1 MFHIY
6 LKNNNTMRYK
16 ILLVFMASIGS
27 ANLSISQEVLSLKE
41 CRELAKEH
49 DQDVR
54 NAALNVAIYESH
66 LKSNKTNQLPK
77 LDFLASLTRLG
88 DPQVT
93 KMPAFQLP
101 NMDGSPSGVLFP
113 GGVLYE
119 APENLY
125 KLNLS
130 LVQPIYMGGKLR
142 NLNKIGQKQVD
153 LSKENLRL
161 EKSNLLLST
170 DETYWLIVSLK
181 EKLILTKESIKF
193 IEEFKK
199 DINNRY
205 EVGLATKNNVLEA
218 QVNLNQVKL
227 ANIEVENGFDL
238 ANMSLNRLIGFPL
251 WQKVQLKD
259 SMVNKATLPD
269 FEVAH
274 KTALAQRPE
283 LKISQLAVDMGEL
296 GIKMKRAEQ
305 LPSLNVGINS
315 FYGNP
320 NHFGVD
326 EGETSWN
333 ASAKLT
339 VPIFHW
345 GEKRQ
350 AVKRSKIEHQ
360 QAVNELE
367 KNRDLIAL
375 DVQQS
380 LYGLKVAISKMSF
393 TETSL
398 EQAEENLTI
407 TRNNYNVGVASV
419 TQVLDAQVSW
429 QSSYSDYIDAKIA
442 CQQKYSVYLKAIG
455 ELDQI

>member
-1 MFHIY
+1 MRHII
-6 LKNNNTMRYK
+6 
-16 ILLVFMASIGS
+16 ILVVLAAVC
-27 ANLSISQEVLSLKE
+27 LSKPSLSQEVLSLDK
-41 CRELAKEH
+41 CRKLAKEH
-49 DQDVR
+49 NQDVR
-54 NAALNVAIYESH
+54 NAAINVAIYESH
-66 LKSNKTNQLPK
+66 LKSNKTNLLPK
-77 LDFLASLTRLG
+77 LDFSASLTHLG

-113 GGVLYE
+113 GGTLYE
-119 APENLY
+119 APDNLY

-142 NLNKIGQKQVD
+142 NLNKLGQKQVD

-161 EKSNLLLST
+161 EKSNLLLTT

-181 EKLILTKESIKF
+181 EKLVLTKESIKF

-199 DINNRY
+199 DINNFY

-238 ANMSLNRLIGFPL
+238 ANMSLNRLIGLPL
-251 WQKVQLKD
+251 WHKFPLKD
-259 SMVNKATLPD
+259 SVVNKTTLPD
-269 FEVAH
+269 FQVAH
-274 KTALAQRPE
+274 IKALAQRPE
-283 LKISQLAVDMGEL
+283 LQMSQIAVDMGEL
-296 GIKMKRAEQ
+296 GVKMTKANQ
-305 LPSLNVGINS
+305 LPSVSVGVNG
-315 FYGNP
+315 YHGNP
-320 NHFGVD
+320 NHFGVH

-333 ASAKLT
+333 ATAMVKIP
-339 VPIFHW
+339 VFHW

-350 AVKRSKIEHQ
+350 AVKRSKMQHQ
-360 QAVNELE
+360 QSILELE
-367 KNRDLIAL
+367 KNKDLIAL

-398 EQAEENLTI
+398 EQAEENLNV
-407 TRNNYNVGVASV
+407 TRNNFSVGVASV

-429 QSSYSDYIDAKIA
+429 QSSYSNYIDAKIA
-442 CQQKYSVYLKAIG
+442 CQQRYSVYLKAIG

>member
-1 MFHIY
+1 
-6 LKNNNTMRYK
+6 MRYK
-16 ILLVFMASIGS
+16 ILLVFIASICFVKP
-27 ANLSISQEVLSLKE
+27 SISQEVLSLKK

-49 DQDVR
+49 NQDVQ

-77 LDFLASLTRLG
+77 LDFSASLTRLG

-101 NMDGSPSGVLFP
+101 NVDLSPSGVLFP
-113 GGVLYE
+113 GGTLYE

-125 KLNLS
+125 RLNLS

-142 NLNKIGQKQVD
+142 NLNKLSQKNVD

-161 EKSNLLLST
+161 EKSNLLLET
-170 DETYWLIVSLK
+170 DDTYWTIVSLK
-181 EKLILTKESIKF
+181 EKVILTIKSIKF
-193 IEEFKK
+193 LEEFKK

-205 EVGLATKNNVLEA
+205 EVGLATKNNVLQA
-218 QVNLNQVKL
+218 QVNLNHVKL
-227 ANIEVENGFDL
+227 ANIEAENGVDL
-238 ANMSLNRLIGFPL
+238 ANMSLCRLIGFPL

-259 SMVNKATLPD
+259 SIVNKATLPD
-269 FEVAH
+269 FEIAH
-274 KTALAQRPE
+274 KKALAQRPE
-283 LKISQLAVDMGEL
+283 LKMGQLAVDMGEL
-296 GIKMKRAEQ
+296 GVKMTRADQ
-305 LPSLNVGINS
+305 LPSLNVGVNS
-315 FYGNP
+315 YYGNP

-326 EGETSWN
+326 EAEMSWN

-339 VPIFHW
+339 VPVFHW

-350 AVKRSKIEHQ
+350 AVKRSKITHQ

-367 KNRDLIAL
+367 KNKDLVAL

-380 LYGLKVAISKMSF
+380 LYALKVAISKMSF

-407 TRNNYNVGVASV
+407 TRNNYAVGVASV

-429 QSSYSDYIDAKIA
+429 QSSYSNYIDAKIS
-442 CQQKYSVYLKAIG
+442 CQQMYSVYLKAIG

>member
-1 MFHIY
+1 
-6 LKNNNTMRYK
+6 MRYK
-16 ILLVFMASIGS
+16 ILLVFIASICF
-27 ANLSISQEVLSLKE
+27 ANSSISQEVLSLKK

-49 DQDVR
+49 NQDVQ

-77 LDFLASLTRLG
+77 LDFSASLTRLG

-101 NMDGSPSGVLFP
+101 NVDFSPSGVLFP
-113 GGVLYE
+113 GGTLYE

-125 KLNLS
+125 RLNLS

-142 NLNKIGQKQVD
+142 NLNKLSQKNVD

-161 EKSNLLLST
+161 EKSNLLLET
-170 DETYWLIVSLK
+170 DDTYWTIVSLK
-181 EKLILTKESIKF
+181 EKVILTLESIKF
-193 IEEFKK
+193 LEEFKK

-205 EVGLATKNNVLEA
+205 EVGLATKNNVLQA
-218 QVNLNQVKL
+218 QVNLNHVKL
-227 ANIEVENGFDL
+227 ANIEAENGLDL
-238 ANMSLNRLIGFPL
+238 ANMSLCRLIGLPL

-269 FEVAH
+269 FEIAH
-274 KTALAQRPE
+274 KKALAQRPE
-283 LKISQLAVDMGEL
+283 LKMSQLAVDMGEL
-296 GIKMKRAEQ
+296 GVKMTRADQ
-305 LPSLNVGINS
+305 LPSLNVGVNS
-315 FYGNP
+315 YYGNP

-326 EGETSWN
+326 EAETSWN

-339 VPIFHW
+339 VPVFHW

-350 AVKRSKIEHQ
+350 AVKRSQIMHQ

-367 KNRDLIAL
+367 KNKDLIAL

-380 LYGLKVAISKMSF
+380 LYALKVAISKMSF

-407 TRNNYNVGVASV
+407 TRNNYSVGVASV

-429 QSSYSDYIDAKIA
+429 QSSYSNFIDAKIS

>member
-1 MFHIY
+1 
-6 LKNNNTMRYK
+6 MRYK
-16 ILLVFMASIGS
+16 LLLVFIASICFVKPS
-27 ANLSISQEVLSLKE
+27 TSQEVLSLKK

-49 DQDVR
+49 NQDVQ

-77 LDFLASLTRLG
+77 LDFSASLTRLG

-101 NMDGSPSGVLFP
+101 NVDLSPSGVLFP
-113 GGVLYE
+113 GGTLYE

-125 KLNLS
+125 RLNLS
-130 LVQPIYMGGKLR
+130 LIQPIYMGGKLR
-142 NLNKIGQKQVD
+142 NLNKLSQKNVD

-161 EKSNLLLST
+161 EKSNLLLET
-170 DETYWLIVSLK
+170 DDTYWTIVSLK
-181 EKLILTKESIKF
+181 EKVILTLESIKF
-193 IEEFKK
+193 LEEFKK

-205 EVGLATKNNVLEA
+205 EVGLATKNNVLQA
-218 QVNLNQVKL
+218 QVNLNHVKL
-227 ANIEVENGFDL
+227 ANIEAENGVDL
-238 ANMSLNRLIGFPL
+238 ANMSLCRLIGFPL
-251 WQKVQLKD
+251 WQKVQLED
-259 SMVNKATLPD
+259 STVNKATLPD
-269 FEVAH
+269 FEIAH
-274 KTALAQRPE
+274 KKALAQRPE
-283 LKISQLAVDMGEL
+283 LKMSQLAVDMGEL
-296 GIKMKRAEQ
+296 GVKMTRADQ
-305 LPSLNVGINS
+305 LPSLNVGVNS
-315 FYGNP
+315 YYGNP

-339 VPIFHW
+339 VPVFHW

-350 AVKRSKIEHQ
+350 AVKRSKIMHQ

-380 LYGLKVAISKMSF
+380 LYALKVAISKMSF

-407 TRNNYNVGVASV
+407 TRNNYAVGVASV

-429 QSSYSDYIDAKIA
+429 QSSYSNYIDAKIT